1 MEVIFQF
8 KRACGGILQEVWN
21 GKAFAMQ
28 YFKEGQ
34 TTNLS
39 VYSPCDLTQ
48 SAVCT
53 PWYGMSVAD
62 VLASGRDILTDRLLS
77 EGEPSYTRVAP
88 LLPPVEEGAYMFF
101 GGVAS
106 ISGVEL
112 DLTSGVLYSQV
123 YGNQNVPKEPLFD
136 PKTVDTAVGS
146 RKPFVR
152 LLDGRF
158 PIIFSVHADD
168 HEVLEFLYFVEPGDA
183 NRDPVVWIREKRYPR
198 QDPSAYTVAYSLVSR
213 SRVIP
218 YHGIPAQTFQD
229 ALADTVAYWLRFAAQ
244 GAQFELPE
252 KQLERIVA
260 GTQMACAVTFTGDHP
275 HYGHR
280 YYGKEIH
287 DHFPPNFLWALES
300 CCVQNRWPWARRI
313 VQYLFA
319 YALTDE
325 GRFVYRQGNEELF
338 GASACEYAQL
348 LWLLDRYADV
358 LRLDTDYTEQL
369 RGMGDY
375 LLSHMHPCDTIGGQ
389 PLIYM
394 CAEADSNTR
403 VHAYINNNL
412 WCVHGLR
419 ALASLL
425 ERFGEDGTVFRTRA
439 ESLYAAV
446 LCLLEKESAQDDR
459 FGILPPFRVGYTAK
473 PATLSACRET
483 FSPMTEEEYAQYAR
497 WIDMRNQGDAAQEY
511 TENNYANYRYYPEML
526 GSMLLPPEHAAGVMS
541 LRENLGGELLCMTRF
556 LSHLDDWPVLHYA
569 RFLLENGHI
578 EKYLTLLYA
587 HACHHGIPDLMC
599 YYEQVSPAGK
609 VHAEDCVPSLL
620 TVPIMTAWMFAYERM
635 CDNTL
640 VLLGGIP
647 KAWYAEGFAVKGL
660 GTSFGTV
667 DITAD
672 AQNVSVTFS
681 QAPVKPVLLVLRHCG
696 VVQVADGEDYVVSQ
710 EGNTLTL
717 KAGIAHIQLTLSK

>member
-1 MEVIFQF
+1 MKTVFSF
-8 KRACGGILQEVWN
+8 TRSN
-21 GKAFAMQ
+21 GAELRETWDGNSFSMQ
-28 YFKEGQ
+28 YFDKGQ
-34 TTNLS
+34 TTALS
-39 VYSPCDLTQ
+39 VYSPCELTQ
-48 SAVCT
+48 SAACI
-53 PWYGMSVAD
+53 PWYGMSVVD
-62 VLASGRDILTDRLLS
+62 VLTSGRDILTDQLLS
-77 EGEPSYTRVAP
+77 GGEPSYARVEP
-88 LLPPVEEGAYMFF
+88 LLPPVEEGAYAFF
-101 GGVAS
+101 GGAAS

-112 DLTSGVLYSQV
+112 DLASGILYSQV
-123 YGNQNVPKEPLFD
+123 YGDQNVPKEPLFE
-136 PKTVDTAVGS
+136 PKTVDAVLGTQ
-146 RKPFVR
+146 KPFVR

-158 PIIFSVHADD
+158 PILFSVHADD
-168 HEVLEFLYFVEPGDA
+168 REVLEFLYFVEPGDT

-198 QDPSAYTVAYSLVSR
+198 RDPSAYTVFYSLVSR

-218 YHGIPAQTFQD
+218 YHAIPAQTFQD
-229 ALADTVAYWLRFAAQ
+229 ALADTVAYWLRFSSQ
-244 GAQFELPE
+244 GAQFDLPE

-287 DHFPPNFLWALES
+287 DHFPPNFLWTLES
-300 CCVQNRWPWARRI
+300 CCVQNRLPWARRI

-348 LWLLDRYADV
+348 LWLLDRYADA
-358 LRLDTDYTEQL
+358 LRLDVDYAEQL
-369 RGMGDY
+369 RGMGGY
-375 LLSHMHPCDTIGGQ
+375 LLSHMHPCDEIGGK

-412 WCVHGLR
+412 WCVRGLR

-425 ERFGEDGTVFRTRA
+425 ARFGEDGTEFGVQA
-439 ESLYAAV
+439 ELLHAAV
-446 LCLLEKESAQDDR
+446 LCLLEKESEWDDR
-459 FGILPPFRVGYTAK
+459 FGTLPPFRVGYTAK

-483 FSPMTEEEYAQYAR
+483 FSPMTDAEYAQYAR
-497 WIDMRNQGDAAQEY
+497 WIDMRKQGDATQEY

-569 RFLLENGHI
+569 RFLLESGHVD
-578 EKYLTLLYA
+578 KYLTLLYA

-620 TVPIMTAWMFAYERM
+620 TVPIMAAWMFAYERM
-635 CDNTL
+635 SDNTL

-667 DITAD
+667 SVTAD
-672 AQNVSVTFS
+672 AQNVSITFS
-681 QAPVKPVLLVLRHCG
+681 KAPEKPVALVLRHRS
-696 VVQVADGEDYVVSQ
+696 VVQVTGGEEYVLSQ
-710 EGNTLTL
+710 KGNTLTL
-717 KAGIAHIQLTLSK
+717 KAGVTPIRLTLSK